1 MFSNF
6 PNKGNGNVFVTEA
19 LCDTCCLSFSNI
31 SFFNQ
36 CINLCTRAGRQPGIF
51 NIKDK
56 DGVYTKQAHQ
66 LVTVTFHRRCNSC
79 NALSELH
86 LKTPPFSI
94 SATKITNTNLKTHS
108 YTPLHCGWK
117 KNIKNIYITIHDIT
131 AAFGIYCCPSFLTL
145 QATAVISAAPFPL
158 PSSDFRN
165 VTSHCGAKSRSVSF
179 IMAEKLNKQRKE
191 RERGEISVKKLQET
205 LFLYYANKSIFAADD
220 YVVLNLIHPDGLF
233 FQVLKGLKR
242 YISAALCTNHE

>member
-1 MFSNF
+1 M
-6 PNKGNGNVFVTEA
+6 
-19 LCDTCCLSFSNI
+19 
-31 SFFNQ
+31 
-36 CINLCTRAGRQPGIF
+36 
-51 NIKDK
+51 
-56 DGVYTKQAHQ
+56 YTKQAHQ

-86 LKTPPFSI
+86 LKTPPFPI

-108 YTPLHCGWK
+108 YTPLHWGWK
-117 KNIKNIYITIHDIT
+117 KNIKNIYIYITIHDIT

-165 VTSHCGAKSRSVSF
+165 VTSHCGAKSRSVSC

-191 RERGEISVKKLQET
+191 RERR
-205 LFLYYANKSIFAADD
+205 NKCQKAARNS
-220 YVVLNLIHPDGLF
+220 LPL
-233 FQVLKGLKR
+233 
-242 YISAALCTNHE
+242 LCK